1 MSHARVA
8 TTLILGPLWIA
19 LSACEPGGPAP
30 ERGEDRID
38 TELTEGVLD
47 LDAQLYRYDSAP
59 PSYLVAAAAAA
70 DNTPAGNPIT
80 DAGATLGRVLF
91 WDTELS
97 ANRTVACASC
107 HLPEA
112 GFADS
117 RSRSLG
123 FEGGETGR
131 KSMPLVNVRYYRP
144 GAMFWDERAATLE
157 EQVLRPIQDEV
168 EMGLSLDELEAR
180 VAAGE
185 HYAPLFTAAFGDAEV
200 TSDRIARALA
210 QFVRSITSFASPW
223 DEGMARTGDPLA
235 HFPNFTDE
243 ENRGKDIFFGRHE
256 PGGGPLCNVC
266 HLPGGPPGAGVQP
279 DPGLFSA
286 PGARV
291 NGLPDAVDLGVF
303 AVTGRAPD
311 RGRFKSPSLRN
322 VAARAPYMHDGRF
335 ATLEEVVAFYD
346 HEVQA
351 APNLD
356 PVLGGDGPPRRL
368 NLSDADQAAL
378 VAFLHTLTDDG
389 PALDPRFADPFVR

>member
-1 MSHARVA
+1 MSHAPIA
-8 TTLILGPLWIA
+8 PTLILGPLW
-19 LSACEPGGPAP
+19 LSLAACEPSAMDP

-47 LDAQLYRYDSAP
+47 LAPALYRYDDAP
-59 PSYLVAAAAAA
+59 PDYLANAASAA
-70 DNTPAGNPIT
+70 DNTPPANPIT

-91 WDTELS
+91 WDKELS

-117 RSRSLG
+117 RALSLG

-131 KSMPLVNVRYYRP
+131 KSMPIVNVRYYRP
-144 GAMFWDERAATLE
+144 GSMFWDERAATLE

-168 EMGLSLDELEAR
+168 EMGLTLDELEAR

-185 HYAPLFTAAFGDAEV
+185 HYAPLFTAAFGDPEV
-200 TSDRIARALA
+200 SSDRIARALA
-210 QFVRSITSFASPW
+210 QFVRSIVSFDAPW
-223 DEGMARTGDPLA
+223 DEGMARTGDPLVP
-235 HFPNFTDE
+235 FPNYTAE

-266 HLPGGPPGAGVQP
+266 HLPGGPPGAGAPP

-291 NGLPDAVDLGVF
+291 NGLPDPVDLGVF

-346 HEVQA
+346 HGVEA

-368 NLSDADQAAL
+368 NLSEADQAAL
-378 VAFLHTLTDDG
+378 VAFLHTLTDDA
-389 PALDPRFADPFVR
+389 PAVDPRFADPFLR